1 LGGPFRHG
9 GGDRARLS
17 QAATTGARKRNKN
30 VAIKHGYE
38 GAWERILLWHG
49 WRVVGIGFPS
59 WRTGPPL
66 FPSCLALIGA
76 LDRDT
81 QQPFCY
87 ASSDAW
93 RKRDVKSSL
102 LSRLPRP
109 VLQALLV
116 VLEKVFALRRKKA
129 VYPFPYNIRTHTI
142 SLPAQIER
150 ELRRL
155 VSTGKKVEAMKRVIS
170 LTGAGLR
177 VSKDYVDTLAQEH

>member
-1 LGGPFRHG
+1 M
-9 GGDRARLS
+9 
-17 QAATTGARKRNKN
+17 
-30 VAIKHGYE
+30 
-38 GAWERILLWHG
+38 
-49 WRVVGIGFPS
+49 GFPS

-66 FPSCLALIGA
+66 FPSCLARIGA
-76 LDRDT
+76 LDREA
-81 QQPFCY
+81 QPPFCD

-102 LSRLPRP
+102 VSRLPRP

-129 VYPFPYNIRTHTI
+129 VYPFPYNRRTHTI

-155 VSTGKKVEAMKRVIS
+155 VSTGKKVEAMKSVIS

-177 VSKDYVDTLAQEH
+177 VSKDYVDTLDLLYAPLRIPLVRCHINSFRRASRCGEAMARRRKYDGQTGIVSRGS